1 MLQQQAE
8 QQGRPKNGLEE
19 QAWQLLVQSK
29 LIKQQFEKLGFE
41 MTDDYFWNQIQYDQ
55 MFAQN
60 QQFFDEKGNF
70 KTQELKKKLK
80 HYKTPTLR
88 DMLNG

>member
-1 MLQQQAE
+1 
-8 QQGRPKNGLEE
+8 
-19 QAWQLLVQSK
+19 
-29 LIKQQFEKLGFE
+29 

-80 HYKTPTLR
+80 HYRTPTLR